1 MNFLSPYRMLVTA
14 KVNSSVQLPCHAL
27 EAAFHISLP
36 RSSGSF
42 SSCWCSPRLGRDDTY
57 APFMEEHP
65 LVTLVDLSLL
75 YATNVLQSCP
85 DLYPYHTA
93 CPSCPFHSQSHCIRT
108 WCLYSQYF
116 GTTIDLLSSRTNGL
130 REGLLCFASVFEMA
144 CHSALFFLWHF
155 IILSFNTPGLLFC
168 ASFNGLT
175 PHHLFEIC
183 LLPKVPSFFI
193 LALFSNSF

>member
-1 MNFLSPYRMLVTA
+1 M
-14 KVNSSVQLPCHAL
+14 PCPGGG
-27 EAAFHISLP
+27 ISHQSTP
-36 RSSGSF
+36 SSGSF
-42 SSCWCSPRLGRDDTY
+42 SSCWCSPRLGSDDTY

-144 CHSALFFLWHF
+144 CHSA
-155 IILSFNTPGLLFC
+155 ISSSFDIS
-168 ASFNGLT
+168 SF
-175 PHHLFEIC
+175 C
-183 LLPKVPSFFI
+183 LLTHQVFSSVLPSMAWPLIISLKYVCFLRFR
-193 LALFSNSF
+193 LSLY